1 MAMRLENKV
10 AIVTGAA
17 TGIGQGIATCFA
29 REGAAVVIDYMPGQE
44 DAVNQLVSSLESRGG
59 KAKGIQANVADEQQV
74 QALVDQ
80 TVQAYGKLD
89 IFVNNAGI
97 EHKMPFVDTPLDTW
111 NKTIAVN
118 LTGPFLC
125 CRAAARQMLKQGNG
139 GRLINISSIHE
150 DIAMPTNAP
159 YCATK
164 GGLRM
169 MMRTLC
175 LELAPNGITV
185 NNIGPGAI
193 DTPMDAPLK
202 AHPDQFNALLSHIPM
217 GRMGQPEDIGNC
229 AVFLA
234 SDEASYVTGATY
246 FVDGGMMRWAT
257 SL

>member
-1 MAMRLENKV
+1 MRLENKV

-17 TGIGQGIATCFA
+17 TGIGMGIATCFA
-29 REGAAVVIDYMPGQE
+29 RAGAAVVIDYMPGQE
-44 DAVNQLVSSLESRGG
+44 DDVKKLVAELEGHGG

-74 QALVDQ
+74 QSLVDQ
-80 TVQAYGKLD
+80 TVQAFSKLD

-97 EHKMPFVDTPLDTW
+97 EHKVPYVDTSLDIW

-125 CRAAARQMLKQGNG
+125 CRTAARQMLKQGNG
-139 GRLINISSIHE
+139 GRIINISSIHE
-150 DIAMPTNAP
+150 DIPMPTNAP

-169 MMRTLC
+169 LMRTLC

-202 AHPDQFNALLSHIPM
+202 ANPKEFNELLSHIPL

-246 FVDGGMMRWAT
+246 FVDGGMMRWST